1 MKVATDGNTAPPW
14 SPTRTTA
21 ATTVP
26 MKAPAATVP
35 IRTVPT
41 GPPPAGTRPG
51 QTPPGRPSPGRNAP
65 GQTSPAGASPRQ
77 APPGRPSPARRTRA
91 VVKAGIG
98 ALVVGAVALLLFTGG
113 AGLPADGKVTLVVFT
128 VAVGAW
134 VFTALDDT
142 YVALAAALLLVL
154 LGVLADDQLLGALGG
169 DTIWL
174 LIAAFALAAGVGA
187 TGLPARVAVGL
198 IAKARSVRQLAHLV
212 TVALVLTAF
221 AVPATSGR
229 AALVLPVFLAL
240 AKGLAD
246 RPRVVR
252 ALSLLFPSVILLSAV
267 ATLIGAGAHL
277 ITSHLLLTATGTG
290 IGFGQWLL
298 LGLPLAVVSSH
309 ATAELVLLLF
319 TRRSDRVRRLRVDAD
334 RLGRLA
340 NAPRSG
346 RLEPAERR
354 ALIVLALVSA
364 AWVCEPWHGVPA
376 AVVAL
381 GGALVI
387 TAPKLGT
394 IALGPAL
401 AGVPWSLLL
410 FMAATAALGTALTA
424 SGAAAWL
431 TGHMTGLGG
440 DDLAFLAAV
449 VAVSTVAH
457 LLVQSR
463 SARSSVLIPVLVPLA
478 AALGLNPAAVAFAST
493 AAAGFC
499 HTLPSSA
506 KPVAIFANVPG
517 TTTYTRSDLLKLSAL
532 LAPLNA
538 VLVLGFALVVW
549 PHLGLPLR

>member
-1 MKVATDGNTAPPW
+1 M
-14 SPTRTTA
+14 
-21 ATTVP
+21 
-26 MKAPAATVP
+26 
-35 IRTVPT
+35 
-41 GPPPAGTRPG
+41 
-51 QTPPGRPSPGRNAP
+51 PGRK
-65 GQTSPAGASPRQ
+65 
-77 APPGRPSPARRTRA
+77 RA
-91 VVKAGIG
+91 VVKAVIG
-98 ALVVGAVALLLFTGG
+98 VLGVGAVALFLLVGG
-113 AGLPADGKVTLVVFT
+113 TGLPADGKATLLVFA
-128 VAVGAW
+128 VAVAAW
-134 VFTALDDT
+134 VFTGLDDT
-142 YVALAAALLLVL
+142 YVALSAALLLVL
-154 LGVLADDQLLGALGG
+154 LGVLGGDELFGALGG

-174 LIAAFALAAGVGA
+174 LIAAFVLAAGVGA

-198 IAKARSVRQLAHLV
+198 VARARSVRQLAHLV

-252 ALSLLFPSVILLSAV
+252 ALSLLFPTVILLSAV

-277 ITSHLLLTATGTG
+277 ITSHLLLTATGAG

-298 LGLPLAVVSSH
+298 LGLPLAVISSH
-309 ATAELVLLLF
+309 AAAEVVLLLF

-346 RLEPAERR
+346 HLEPAERR
-354 ALIVLALVSA
+354 ALIVLGLASA
-364 AWVCEPWHGVPA
+364 AWICEPWHGVPA

-381 GGALVI
+381 AAALVI
-387 TAPKLGT
+387 TSPKLGT
-394 IALGPAL
+394 VALGPAL

-410 FMAATAALGTALTA
+410 FMAATAALGTALTG

-431 TGHMTGLGG
+431 TGNMAGLGG
-440 DDLAFLAAV
+440 GDLVFLAAV
-449 VAVSTVAH
+449 VGVSTAAH

-463 SARSSVLIPVLVPLA
+463 SARSSVLVPVLIPLA
-478 AALGLNPAAVAFAST
+478 AALGLNPAAVAFVST

-499 HTLPSSA
+499 HTMPSSA
-506 KPVAIFANVPG
+506 KPVAIFAAVPG
-517 TTTYTRSDLLKLSAL
+517 TATYIRSDLLKLSAL

-538 VLVLGFALVVW
+538 ALVLGFALVVW